1 MGKKVCIATWYGP
14 ANFGT
19 GLQAV
24 ALSRYLTN
32 CGYEVFFV
40 EDKRDVDAEITTL
53 LRKGLSYKL
62 KELLSGRWL
71 ARRKYKQDFIE
82 KRRLQK
88 QFVEKYASVVSI
100 VSDKDIKELNATFDI
115 FVAGGD
121 QIWNPSVYEDIFL
134 LSLANDDKLKIS
146 YGTSV
151 GVKKI
156 PDELKTVYRKNLSR
170 FNCISVR
177 EKQSAEA
184 LMDFIQKDITV
195 VVDPTFLLS
204 ADDWMFLLKD
214 AELNENEFADPYILC
229 YFVGTR
235 KSYWRY
241 VDKIRKKT
249 NYRVIVIPINNE
261 AYVNRFD
268 KYVKVSPAEF
278 LWLIKHA
285 AIVCTDSFHATVFSI
300 QYNKEFYTLKRFL
313 DTSSLSQNG
322 RLEDLLA
329 NYHLENRLINDEKN
343 FIRNKKID
351 YASVNEK
358 LQAERIKS
366 IKWLQTAL
374 KRG

>member
-134 LSLANDDKLKIS
+134 LSLANILVS
-146 YGTSV
+146 SSFF
-151 GVKKI
+151 
-156 PDELKTVYRKNLSR
+156 LS
-170 FNCISVR
+170 
-177 EKQSAEA
+177 
-184 LMDFIQKDITV
+184 
-195 VVDPTFLLS
+195 
-204 ADDWMFLLKD
+204 
-214 AELNENEFADPYILC
+214 
-229 YFVGTR
+229 
-235 KSYWRY
+235 
-241 VDKIRKKT
+241 
-249 NYRVIVIPINNE
+249 
-261 AYVNRFD
+261 
-268 KYVKVSPAEF
+268 
-278 LWLIKHA
+278 
-285 AIVCTDSFHATVFSI
+285 
-300 QYNKEFYTLKRFL
+300 
-313 DTSSLSQNG
+313 
-322 RLEDLLA
+322 
-329 NYHLENRLINDEKN
+329 
-343 FIRNKKID
+343 
-351 YASVNEK
+351 
-358 LQAERIKS
+358 
-366 IKWLQTAL
+366 
-374 KRG
+374 